1 MARFGRS
8 AGIGFGLR
16 RCVAIVAASFS
27 LAPFASA
34 DIGVAV
40 LDFELHDLT
49 LTPGIPEEMKRVA
62 GLRTGLAQ
70 ALRARGDYRI
80 VEISAAAQAKA
91 SPGSGY
97 LADHPELAAAL
108 ADPAVTDYV
117 VVGTLTKPTFLF
129 SYLQAR
135 LVRVRDRAVV
145 DDIQVEIKGQADKVT
160 PHGLAA
166 LAERLDAGM
175 RQHGAR

>member
-1 MARFGRS
+1 MAHFGRS
-8 AGIGFGLR
+8 AGLVFGLR

-27 LAPFASA
+27 LAPYALA
-34 DIGVAV
+34 DTGVAV

-49 LTPGIPEEMKRVA
+49 LTPGVPEEMKRVA
-62 GLRTGLAQ
+62 GLRPGLAQ

-80 VEISAAAQAKA
+80 VAVSAEAQAKA

-97 LADHPELAAAL
+97 LADHPEVAAAL

-129 SYLQAR
+129 SYLQVR

-160 PHGLAA
+160 PHGLAT
-166 LAERLDAGM
+166 LAEGLDAAM
-175 RQHGAR
+175 RASGAR